1 VKADVGTV
9 NKGKSF
15 LRGGM
20 VVNDHGALVGD
31 ETAGPELMRITAVL
45 G

>member
-1 VKADVGTV
+1 
-9 NKGKSF
+9 
-15 LRGGM
+15 

-31 ETAGPELMRITAVL
+31 ETAGPELMRITQVL